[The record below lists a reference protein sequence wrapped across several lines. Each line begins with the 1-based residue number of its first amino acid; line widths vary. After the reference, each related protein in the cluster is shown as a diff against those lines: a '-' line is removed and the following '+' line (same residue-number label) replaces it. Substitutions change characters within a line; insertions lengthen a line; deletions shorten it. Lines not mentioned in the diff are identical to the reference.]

1 MFFGK
6 HGTISNHAFFR
17 KGGSGALFL
26 KNAVSALENP
36 SVISALSSI
45 SPSLATAVSHA
56 KSGGYLERLKHY

>member
-6 HGTISNHAFFR
+6 HGTNHSFFK
-17 KGGSGALFL
+17 KGGSAALFL

-36 SVISALSSI
+36 AVMGALNAV
-45 SPSLATAVSHA
+45 SPSLASAVSHA